1 MMREMRSLLFAFRF
15 PGRRGGDGEAPPLH
29 FRRLFFFV
37 SSSSSSIIITFVVG
51 KFEIEGREAFLSLS
65 LSLHLCLPLYGPE
78 IEREGKFRV
87 AEAQSYQGLDGRMD
101 VG

>member
-1 MMREMRSLLFAFRF
+1 MREMRSLLFAFRF

-29 FRRLFFFV
+29 FRRLF
-37 SSSSSSIIITFVVG
+37 SSSSSIIITFVVG

-78 IEREGKFRV
+78 IEREGKFRD